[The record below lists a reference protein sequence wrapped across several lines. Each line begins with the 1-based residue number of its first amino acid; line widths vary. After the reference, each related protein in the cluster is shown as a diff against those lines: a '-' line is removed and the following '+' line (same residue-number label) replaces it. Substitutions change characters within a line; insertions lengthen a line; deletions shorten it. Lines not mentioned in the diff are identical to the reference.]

1 MTDATWLWIPIVLW
15 AAFAQ
20 TVRNAAQK
28 NLTKAH
34 GTLPATLV
42 RFVYGLPFAAVWL
55 IVVMAWTG
63 AALPPLSGAFF
74 AWALVGSVG
83 QILATALLLAAMEK
97 TNFAVASAYSKTE
110 VLQVAIFAVVLLGEA
125 VTLTSAIAIVV
136 STAGVVLLS
145 ARDARNAG
153 SRTWLSQAAMY
164 GIGSGALFAITA
176 VGYRGATLALA
187 EPNPAIA
194 GAWTLVWAQSMQS
207 VLLGGYLYLKQ
218 RDRLAAVLGAWRM
231 SLLAGMMGAAASAGW
246 FTAFAMRNAAD
257 VRALGLIEVFF
268 SYALA
273 RRMFGER
280 TSVLEGTG
288 MALLIIGLAVL
299 CLQFF

>member
-1 MTDATWLWIPIVLW
+1 MTTAWLWIPIVLW

-28 NLTKAH
+28 NLTRAH

-42 RFVYGLPFAAVWL
+42 RFIYGLPFAALWL
-55 IVVMAWTG
+55 IAVMGWTG
-63 AALPPLSGAFF
+63 ATLPALSPAFF
-74 AWALVGSVG
+74 AWVTVGSVG
-83 QILATALLLAAMEK
+83 QILATALLLLAMDR
-97 TNFAVASAYSKTE
+97 TNFAIASAYSKTE

-125 VTLTSAIAIVV
+125 VTPISAIAIVI
-136 STAGVVLLS
+136 STAGVVLMS
-145 ARDARNAG
+145 VKDTKNASG
-153 SRTWLSQAAMY
+153 STWLSQAAIY

-176 VGYRGATLALA
+176 VGYRGATVALA

-194 GAWTLVWAQSMQS
+194 GAYTLVWAQTIQT
-207 VLLGGYLYLKQ
+207 VLLGGYLYVKQ
-218 RDRLAAVLGAWRM
+218 REKLAAVLGAWRM
-231 SLLAGMMGAAASAGW
+231 SMLAGLMGAAASAGW

-288 MALLIIGLAVL
+288 MVLLTVGLAVL

>member
-1 MTDATWLWIPIVLW
+1 MTTSAWLWIPIVLW

-42 RFVYGLPFAAVWL
+42 RFFYGLPFAAAWL
-55 IVVMAWTG
+55 IAVMAWTG
-63 AALPPLSGAFF
+63 APLPPVSVAFF
-74 AWALVGSVG
+74 AWVTIGGVG
-83 QILATALLLAAMEK
+83 QILATALLLAAMER

-110 VLQVAIFAVVLLGEA
+110 VLQVALFAVVLLGETVSAGSA
-125 VTLTSAIAIVV
+125 VAIVIA
-136 STAGVVLLS
+136 TAGVVLLS
-145 ARDARNAG
+145 AKDARNASG
-153 SRTWLSQAAMY
+153 RTWVSEAALY
-164 GIGSGALFAITA
+164 GIGSGAIFAVTA
-176 VGYRGATLALA
+176 VGYRGATVALG

-194 GAWTLVWAQSMQS
+194 GAYTLVWAQSIQTL
-207 VLLGGYLYLKQ
+207 LLGGYLYVRQ
-218 RDRLAAVLGAWRM
+218 REKLGAVLAAWRM
-231 SLLAGMMGAAASAGW
+231 SILAGLMGAAASAGW

-280 TSVLEGTG
+280 TSVQEGAG
-288 MALLIIGLAVL
+288 MILLTLGLAVL
-299 CLQFF
+299 LLQL

>member
-1 MTDATWLWIPIVLW
+1 MSTAAWLWIPIVLW

-42 RFVYGLPFAAVWL
+42 RFIYGLPFAAVWL
-55 IVVMAWTG
+55 VAVMAWTG
-63 AALPPLSGAFF
+63 AALPEISTTFIL
-74 AWALVGSVG
+74 WTLVGSVG
-83 QILATALLLAAMEK
+83 QILATALLLLAMEK

-110 VLQVAIFAVVLLGEA
+110 VLQVAVFAVVLLGEA
-125 VTLTSAIAIVV
+125 VTAVSAIAIVIA
-136 STAGVVLLS
+136 TAGVVLLS
-145 ARDARNAG
+145 AKDAKNAG
-153 SRTWLSQAAMY
+153 SRMWLSQAAIY

-187 EPNPAIA
+187 DPNPVIA
-194 GAWTLVWAQSMQS
+194 GAYTLVWAQSMQS
-207 VLLGGYLYLKQ
+207 VLLGGYLYIQQ
-218 RDRLAAVLGAWRM
+218 RDKLAAVLGAWRM
-231 SLLAGMMGAAASAGW
+231 SMLAGLMGAAASAGW

-280 TSVLEGTG
+280 TSMLEGSG
-288 MALLIIGLAVL
+288 MVLLTVGLAVL